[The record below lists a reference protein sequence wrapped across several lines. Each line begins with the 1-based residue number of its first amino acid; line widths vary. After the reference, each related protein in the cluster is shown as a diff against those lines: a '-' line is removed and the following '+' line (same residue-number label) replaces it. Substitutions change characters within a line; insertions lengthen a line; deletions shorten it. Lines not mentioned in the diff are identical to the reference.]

1 MSAGSSY
8 FSPGCCNWIA
18 RSLFLVSSGS
28 FRQKTNHWEK
38 MEWLKAR
45 KVYCEIKHIHGIWR
59 SKKKTNVCSACTQPF
74 CLFLFCS
81 ISHLFLHLFCTNKSF
96 ILFLTHSPTHNHAA
110 LLGQVVRWCFELLMK
125 LAPFLEDK
133 GVGGGVYFQKP
144 KLPLTWGQS
153 FCPSEPC
160 SNLLTLASVSADVI

>member
-1 MSAGSSY
+1 MRAQ
-8 FSPGCCNWIA
+8 A
-18 RSLFLVSSGS
+18 EVL
-28 FRQKTNHWEK
+28 
-38 MEWLKAR
+38 
-45 KVYCEIKHIHGIWR
+45 
-59 SKKKTNVCSACTQPF
+59 SACTRSF
-74 CLFLFCS
+74 CLLLFSS
-81 ISHLFLHLFCTNKSF
+81 ISLLFLHLFCTNKSF

-133 GVGGGVYFQKP
+133 GGGGLYFQKP

-160 SNLLTLASVSADVI
+160 SNLLTPASVSADAIWKIKDACCYIECQCAVFSNVWHCKVLKRYVLLQFLHSNVCFLKKKILLANFLSFFLQP